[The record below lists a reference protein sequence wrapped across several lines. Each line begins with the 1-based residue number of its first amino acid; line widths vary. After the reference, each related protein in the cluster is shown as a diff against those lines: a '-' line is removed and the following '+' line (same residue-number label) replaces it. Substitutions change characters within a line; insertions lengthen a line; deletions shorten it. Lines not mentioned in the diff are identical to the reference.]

1 MPSQTFYW
9 VGSAAGSVNSLSW
22 NSLENWKTLVIPNSP
37 GATLATLQAA
47 TRFPMGG
54 DIVYFGHST
63 EPAGKYEPVKP
74 TIISPLMWGGCSM
87 GASLENGA
95 TAAWYGSTAGGTTAE
110 KYGEMYITVRPTYP
124 FSQIGGDLNLTVLNE
139 WANQV
144 NVVSGAGTA
153 TQFSLISGTV
163 GTTSAEFYSENFSSV
178 TGLTIARP
186 ELFWYENYIRVKG
199 TVVDY
204 SETPTKIYFRGVTG
218 AWNGRTGALAGLTP
232 GYKYDGSENLYKRG
246 TAIVRP
252 YGTAQN
258 TGTVGSVSTPTDSTY
273 THGSVALSGH
283 WNIITQENNSIGG
296 DIELESVNANLI
308 QLSPNHGYVNSGN
321 AYPNHYT
328 TKTNTTSYSG
338 FSLGNLSM
346 SQTSTAKYL
355 IIGTYGSVG
364 YMNTIGSVNIEGDIT
379 SAGGFNCATPASAGL
394 SGANGSTNNIIP
406 AGSLWLSPPISQS
419 ENTPP
424 LCTIG
429 YPSTTANLK
438 ANNLTTVTN
447 IYTNTGVGPEWHV
460 ELQGNIS
467 ASNLY
472 AFGGTVYVSPYI
484 ENNNII
490 NITKIIASGSTT
502 FDLSRAPVYRGLT
515 TDIRCYSNGVRVIPN
530 TGTRISISSDEWA
543 QEP

>member
-9 VGSAAGSVNSLSW
+9 VGSTAGSIDSLSW
-22 NSLENWKTLVIPNSP
+22 NSLGNWKTLVIPNSP
-37 GATLATLQAA
+37 GATIAALQRA

-74 TIISPLMWGGCSM
+74 TILSPLMWGGCSM

-95 TAAWYGSTAGGTTAE
+95 TAAWYGSTAGGTTLE
-110 KYGEMYITVRPTYP
+110 RFGEMYITVRPTYP
-124 FSQIGGDLNLTVLNE
+124 FSQIGGDLNLTILNE
-139 WANQV
+139 WKNTV
-144 NVVSGAGTA
+144 NTVLGDGTA
-153 TQFSLISGTV
+153 STFILSGGVV
-163 GTTSAEFYSENFSSV
+163 GTTSAEFYSSSFNDV
-178 TGLTIARP
+178 NDLTITRP
-186 ELFWYENYIRVKG
+186 DVFWYEKYVRVKG

-204 SETPTKIYFRGVTG
+204 AQAPTKVYFRGVTG
-218 AWNGRTGALAGLTP
+218 ATGGGVSGTLS
-232 GYKYDGSENLYKRG
+232 YKYDGSENLYKRG

-252 YGTAQN
+252 YETAQN
-258 TGTVGSVSTPTDSTY
+258 TGTVGSVSTPSDSTY

-296 DIELESVNANLI
+296 DIELESVNANVI

-355 IIGTYGSVG
+355 ILGTYGSVG
-364 YMNTIGSVNIEGDIT
+364 YMNSIGSVNIEGDIT
-379 SAGGFNCATPASAGL
+379 SAGGFACATPASAGL

-406 AGSLWLSPPISQS
+406 AGSLWLSPPIGQS

-438 ANNLTTVTN
+438 ASNLTTVTN

-484 ENNNII
+484 ENNNTI
-490 NITKIIASGSTT
+490 NITKIIANGSTT

-515 TDIRCYSNGVRVIPN
+515 TDIRCYSNAVRVIPN

>member
-9 VGSAAGSVNSLSW
+9 VGSTAGSVDSLSW
-22 NSLENWKTLVIPNSP
+22 NSLGNWKTLVIPNSP
-37 GATLATLQAA
+37 GATLATLQTA

-63 EPAGKYEPVKP
+63 EPAGKYEPIAP

-95 TAAWYGSTAGGTTAE
+95 TAAWYGSTAGGTTLE
-110 KYGEMYITVRPTYP
+110 RFGEMYITVRPTYP
-124 FSQIGGDLNLTVLNE
+124 FSQIGGDLNLTILNE
-139 WANQV
+139 WKTTV
-144 NVVSGAGTA
+144 NTVLGDETA
-153 TQFSLISGTV
+153 STFILYNGVV
-163 GTTSAEFYSENFSSV
+163 GTTSAEFYSSLFNGV
-178 TGLTIARP
+178 AGLTIARP
-186 ELFWYENYIRVKG
+186 QDFWYEKYVRVKG

-204 SETPTKIYFRGVTG
+204 AKTPTKIYFRGVTG
-218 AWNGRTGALAGLTP
+218 ATGGGVSGTLA
-232 GYKYDGSENLYKRG
+232 YKYDGSENLYKRG

-252 YGTAQN
+252 YETAQN

-296 DIELESVNANLI
+296 DIELESVNANVI

-355 IIGTYGSVG
+355 ILGTYGSVG
-364 YMNTIGSVNIEGDIT
+364 YMNSIGSVNIEGDIT
-379 SAGGFNCATPASAGL
+379 SAGGFTCATPASAGL
-394 SGANGSTNNIIP
+394 SGANGSTNTIIP
-406 AGSLWLSPPISQS
+406 AGSLWLSPPIGQS

-438 ANNLTTVTN
+438 SSNLTTVTN

-484 ENNNII
+484 ENNNTI
-490 NITKIIASGSTT
+490 NITKIIANGSTT

-515 TDIRCYSNGVRVIPN
+515 TDIRCYSNAVRVIPN